1 MEGPNK
7 PYKFKNVRSITVIG
21 DLIIDEYDEVDIIS
35 DDHDLEDVGT
45 EGTPKTG
52 SPRRTKE
59 VQRHSPI
66 DPDHQDLEST
76 AEGGAPTADP
86 DGTFT
91 DKSVN
96 QEPRSRGSEPMPP
109 QPLIID
115 SKDSS
120 LSEAQMESILAI
132 RLTISQM
139 EFKNF

>member
-1 MEGPNK
+1 M
-7 PYKFKNVRSITVIG
+7 RSITVIG

-96 QEPRSRGSEPMPP
+96 QEPRSRGSEPTPP

-115 SKDSS
+115 SQDSS